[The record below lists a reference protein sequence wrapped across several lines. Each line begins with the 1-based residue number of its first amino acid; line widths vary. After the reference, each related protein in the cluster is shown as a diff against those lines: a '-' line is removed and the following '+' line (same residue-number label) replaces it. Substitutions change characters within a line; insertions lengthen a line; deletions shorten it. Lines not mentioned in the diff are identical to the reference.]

1 MYCVWSPFPHFR
13 LPLLLHPQEFDII
26 WNIVYNTSVKTPDIV
41 LDTNVI
47 VAALRSKRGA
57 SNKLLSLVGSQKFEI
72 HDSVALILEYE
83 DVLQRQRTELGLLQD
98 DVADFIDSLCSMAHH
113 HKIYF
118 LWRPTLS
125 DVGDEL
131 VLELAV
137 TAGCEYIVTHNVSDF
152 KNIGIF
158 GIQAI
163 TPKEFLQV
171 IREVKK

>member
-1 MYCVWSPFPHFR
+1 M
-13 LPLLLHPQEFDII
+13 
-26 WNIVYNTSVKTPDIV
+26 KTPDIV

-47 VAALRSKRGA
+47 IAALRSKKGA
-57 SNKLLSLVGSQKFEI
+57 SSKLLSLVGTEKFEI
-72 HDSVALILEYE
+72 HDSVALILEYK
-83 DVLQRQRTELGLLQD
+83 DVIQRQRTELGLSQD
-98 DVADFIDSLCSMAHH
+98 DVSDFIDAICSMAHH

-137 TAGCEYIVTHNVSDF
+137 TARCEYIVTHNISDF
-152 KNIGIF
+152 KNLDKF

-163 TPKEFLQV
+163 TPREFLQV
-171 IREVKK
+171 IREVK

>member
-1 MYCVWSPFPHFR
+1 MKP
-13 LPLLLHPQEFDII
+13 
-26 WNIVYNTSVKTPDIV
+26 PDIV

-47 VAALRSKRGA
+47 VAALRSKQGA
-57 SNKLLSLVGSQKFEI
+57 SNKLLSMVGTHKFEI

-83 DVLQRQRTELGLLQD
+83 DVIQRQRAELGLSED
-98 DVADFIDSLCSMAHH
+98 DVSDFIDSLCSMAHH
-113 HKIYF
+113 HQIHF

-125 DVGDEL
+125 DAGDEL

-137 TAGCEYIVTHNVSDF
+137 TAECEYIVTHNVSDF
-152 KNIGIF
+152 KNIGRF

>member
-1 MYCVWSPFPHFR
+1 MKP
-13 LPLLLHPQEFDII
+13 
-26 WNIVYNTSVKTPDIV
+26 PDIV

-47 VAALRSKRGA
+47 IAALRSKNGA
-57 SNKLLSLVGSQKFEI
+57 SNKLLSLVGTHQFEI

-83 DVLQRQRTELGLLQD
+83 DVIQRQRAELGLSRE

-137 TAGCEYIVTHNVSDF
+137 TAGCQYIVTHNVSDF
-152 KNIGIF
+152 KNIGEF
-158 GIQAI
+158 GIQAV
-163 TPKEFLQV
+163 TPKMFLQV
-171 IREVKK
+171 IHEVKE